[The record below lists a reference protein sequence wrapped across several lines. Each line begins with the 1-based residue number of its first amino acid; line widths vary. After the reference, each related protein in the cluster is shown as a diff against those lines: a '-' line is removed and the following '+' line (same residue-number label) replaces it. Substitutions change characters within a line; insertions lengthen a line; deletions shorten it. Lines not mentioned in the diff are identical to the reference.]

1 MGSVNLSD
9 THNKSHCQQF
19 IEIYQHL
26 QAQGALSEDAIF
38 ETAQDM
44 LKTKLEESRAAR
56 SAAAAEQS
64 EDINLLSDFKEASAM
79 EGKSTGGSVNLSD
92 IFKA

>member
-1 MGSVNLSD
+1 MGSVNLLD

-19 IEIYQHL
+19 IDIYQHL
-26 QAQGALSEDAIF
+26 QAQGALSERAIF

-44 LKTKLEESRAAR
+44 FKTKLEENKAAR
-56 SAAAAEQS
+56 SAAAEQQENIS
-64 EDINLLSDFKEASAM
+64 LLSDFKEASATV
-79 EGKSTGGSVNLSD
+79 GKPSGSVNLSD